1 MTQATSFQGVGQ
13 RFIFSVTTLAVLT
26 ALTIGM
32 TAPPQ
37 AVAAD
42 RVTDANVTEAIASA
56 KTSQDH
62 GAIAAYFKEQA
73 AAQAEKVK
81 LHEAMLKSWEKTVAG
96 RSLEN
101 MRKHC
106 NDLIASFRKA
116 QKAYEAMAEMHAH
129 MGKGKM

>member
-1 MTQATSFQGVGQ
+1 MNQARSFRRVGQ
-13 RFIFSVTTLAVLT
+13 RSILGITTLAVLT

-32 TAPPQ
+32 CAPTH

-42 RVTDANVTEAIASA
+42 TVTDANIVAAIAGA

-62 GAIAAYFKEQA
+62 EAIAAYFRTQA
-73 AAQAEKVK
+73 AAQGEKVK
-81 LHEAMLKSWEKTVAG
+81 LHEAMLKAWETTVSG
-96 RSLEN
+96 NSLVH
-101 MRKHC
+101 MRQHC

-129 MGKGKM
+129 MGMGKM